1 MNGDVSGVRQEAY
14 WEVAIPVHGR
24 DVTDVDQTLEDIT
37 GRNGDVAPIGQEPV
51 DDLRDVALTGA
62 GHETF
67 EFHRLKGRT
76 ERENVYF
83 PGSWGYDRRTI
94 RNASDPSSKG
104 RDK

>member
-37 GRNGDVAPIGQEPV
+37 GRHGDVAPIGQEPV

-62 GHETF
+62 RHETLQ
-67 EFHRLKGRT
+67 FHRLTGGT
-76 ERENVYF
+76 EGEIYTFTGTMR
-83 PGSWGYDRRTI
+83 I
-94 RNASDPSSKG
+94 
-104 RDK
+104 

>member
-62 GHETF
+62 RHETLQ
-67 EFHRLKGRT
+67 FHRLTGGT
-76 ERENVYF
+76 EGEIYTFTGTMR
-83 PGSWGYDRRTI
+83 I
-94 RNASDPSSKG
+94 
-104 RDK
+104 